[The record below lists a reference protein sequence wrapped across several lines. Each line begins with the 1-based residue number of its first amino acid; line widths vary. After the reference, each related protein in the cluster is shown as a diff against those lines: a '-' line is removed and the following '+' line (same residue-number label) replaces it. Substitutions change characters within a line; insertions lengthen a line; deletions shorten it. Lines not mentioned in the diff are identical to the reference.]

1 MVKKKFPKELR
12 GRKAKLGE
20 QNSPDFYRVR
30 IVMFLFAYPNSRIT
44 DMRENGEYRIGTM
57 NKGLLRLLL
66 LKMVDEDWLDMEIS
80 KDNPMIKRYSLK
92 KKGLEMLNFIRNLRD
107 KDENNPLF
115 RFDSLKGIKSLG

>member
-1 MVKKKFPKELR
+1 
-12 GRKAKLGE
+12 
-20 QNSPDFYRVR
+20 
-30 IVMFLFAYPNSRIT
+30 
-44 DMRENGEYRIGTM
+44 MRENGEHEIGTM

-66 LKMVDEDWLDMEIS
+66 LKMVDEDWLDREIS

-92 KKGLEMLNFIRNLRD
+92 EKGREMVNFIRNLRD